1 MQQQQQQLMMQQQQQ
16 PHPRYHAGSMMQYV
30 LSPPPS
36 YASSPALAA
45 SQSTSGAV
53 GSDVTG
59 VSRVPPTV
67 DDTDEDAARLLL
79 GAAIGV
85 SKAQTG
91 TEGPQPPQSQS
102 LPLQDPVR
110 SPDGVKEEE
119 RVRAAAAVANTVA
132 HSKQH

>member
-1 MQQQQQQLMMQQQQQ
+1 
-16 PHPRYHAGSMMQYV
+16 MQYV

-45 SQSTSGAV
+45 SQSALQSGTV
-53 GSDVTG
+53 GSDVNG
-59 VSRVPPTV
+59 ASRVPSAV
-67 DDTDEDAARLLL
+67 DNTDEDAARLLL
-79 GAAIGV
+79 GAAIGA

-91 TEGPQPPQSQS
+91 TEGPLQPQSQSQLS

-119 RVRAAAAVANTVA
+119 RVRAAAAVANTA
-132 HSKQH
+132 GHSKQH